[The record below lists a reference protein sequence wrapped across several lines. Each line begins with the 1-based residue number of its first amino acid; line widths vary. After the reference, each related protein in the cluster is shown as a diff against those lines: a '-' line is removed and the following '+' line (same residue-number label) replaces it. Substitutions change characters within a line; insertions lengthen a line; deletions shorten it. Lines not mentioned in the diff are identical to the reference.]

1 MRGFGV
7 ILILVLGCLL
17 SASPMESWS
26 EEPPA
31 APREF
36 RAAWVATVENI
47 DWPSKR
53 GLSTAD
59 QKTEI
64 DRILDVAA
72 DLNMNAIVLQVRTTA
87 DALYASELEP
97 WSLYLTGTQ
106 GVAPAP
112 YYDPL
117 EYWVNA
123 AHARGIE
130 LHAWFNPY
138 RAQMKPGEL
147 ADSHVSHTMPSS
159 VIKYDRYLWMDPG
172 NQQAAQHSLAV
183 FNDVVRRY
191 DIDGV
196 HIDDYFYPYPVT
208 QDGEKVPFP
217 DDASW
222 AQYQAGGGKLE
233 RDDWRRKNIN
243 DLIEQI
249 YKTTHTI
256 KPHVRFGISPFGIGR
271 PGKAPGITGFD
282 QYEELYAD
290 AALWLNEGWCD
301 YFTPQLYWPIAQKA
315 QSFPVLL
322 DYWQSENTQSR
333 YVWPGMYTSRV
344 GDKNRGFE
352 KQEIPDQIEV
362 VRRRSEFPGHVH
374 FSMKALLENREGLA
388 DTLKAGVYRS
398 AALSP
403 AMTWLDDSP
412 PAAPKVKT
420 EHTANGGRTLTLTPG
435 DDEPVWLWG
444 VWTRASDKWTFTTY
458 PGPTPSIAVA
468 SSTTDWVVTA
478 VDRCGNE
485 SSRVAGQ

>member
-1 MRGFGV
+1 MRACSMFFV
-7 ILILVLGCLL
+7 LCFSSILT
-17 SASPMESWS
+17 AAAANSWAD
-26 EEPPA
+26 EPPV

-59 QKTEI
+59 QQAEI
-64 DRILDVAA
+64 ERILEVAA

-97 WSLYLTGTQ
+97 WSIYLTGKQ
-106 GVAPAP
+106 GVAPKP

-117 EYWVNA
+117 EYWVTA

-138 RAQMKPGEL
+138 RAQMNSGEL
-147 ADSHVSHTMPSS
+147 ADSHISHTMPES
-159 VIKYDRYLWMDPG
+159 VKKYDRYLWMDPG
-172 NQQAAQHSLAV
+172 SRQAAEHSLAV

-191 DIDGV
+191 DVDGV

-208 QDGEKVPFP
+208 KDGVKVPFP
-217 DDASW
+217 DDDSW
-222 AQYQAGGGKLE
+222 ARYQAGGGELE
-233 RDDWRRKNIN
+233 RDDWRRQNIN

-249 YKTTHTI
+249 YQTTHAI

-271 PGKAPGITGFD
+271 AGKAPGITGFD

-301 YFTPQLYWPIAQKA
+301 YFTPQLYWPIAQKP

-322 DYWQSENTQSR
+322 DYWRSENRQSR
-333 YVWPGMYTSRV
+333 YIWPGMFTSRV
-344 GDKNRGFE
+344 GDKKRAFE
-352 KQEIPDQIEV
+352 MQEIPAQIEV
-362 VRRRSEFPGHVH
+362 IRSRSDSPGHVH
-374 FSMKALLENREGLA
+374 FSMKALLKNREGLA
-388 DTLKAGVYRS
+388 DALKAGVYRS
-398 AALSP
+398 DALSP
-403 AMTWLDDSP
+403 AMTWLDDTP
-412 PAAPKVKT
+412 PAPPKVAT
-420 EHTANGGRTLTLTPG
+420 EQSANGERTLKLSSG
-435 DDEPVWLWG
+435 DDEPAWLWG
-444 VWTRASDKWTFTTY
+444 VWVRTDGNWAFTTY
-458 PGPTPSIAVA
+458 PGQTTSIDLAA
-468 SSTTDWVVTA
+468 STSDWVVTA

-485 SSRVAGQ
+485 SSRVAGN

>member
-1 MRGFGV
+1 MRACRLFFMLCLSGV
-7 ILILVLGCLL
+7 L
-17 SASPMESWS
+17 SALVVMSWAD
-26 EEPPA
+26 EPPA

-59 QKTEI
+59 QQAEI
-64 DRILDVAA
+64 ERIVDVAA
-72 DLNMNAIVLQVRTTA
+72 DLNLNAIVLQVRTTA

-97 WSLYLTGTQ
+97 WSLYLTGKQ
-106 GVAPAP
+106 GAPPNP

-117 EYWVNA
+117 EYWVTA

-147 ADSHVSHTMPSS
+147 ADSHISHTMPES
-159 VIKYDRYLWMDPG
+159 VKKYDRYLWMDPG
-172 NQQAAQHSLAV
+172 SQASAQHSLAV

-208 QDGEKVPFP
+208 KDGVKVPFP
-217 DDASW
+217 DDDSW
-222 AQYQAGGGKLE
+222 AKYQAGGGKLE

-249 YKTTHTI
+249 YKTTHAI

-271 PGKAPGITGFD
+271 AGKAPGITGFD
-282 QYEELYAD
+282 QYNELYAD

-301 YFTPQLYWPIAQKA
+301 YFTPQLYWPIAQKP

-322 DYWQSENTQSR
+322 DYWRSENRQSR
-333 YVWPGMYTSRV
+333 YIWPGLFTSRV
-344 GDKNRGFE
+344 GDKNRAFE
-352 KQEIPDQIEV
+352 MQEIPAQIEV
-362 VRRRSEFPGHVH
+362 VRSRSDSPGHVH
-374 FSMKALLENREGLA
+374 FSMKALLQNREGLA
-388 DTLKAGVYRS
+388 DTLKAGVYRYD
-398 AALSP
+398 ALSP
-403 AMTWLDDSP
+403 AMTWLDGTP
-412 PAAPKVKT
+412 PAPPTVAT
-420 EHTANGGRTLTLTPG
+420 ERSANGGLTLKLTSG
-435 DDEPVWLWG
+435 DSEPVWLWSIWARTSG
-444 VWTRASDKWTFTTY
+444 NWTFKAY
-458 PGPTPSIAVA
+458 PGQTPSIELAA
-468 SSTTDWVVTA
+468 STTDWVVAA

-485 SSRVAGQ
+485 SSRVASQ

>member
-1 MRGFGV
+1 MRAFGWF
-7 ILILVLGCLL
+7 LILSLSGGL
-17 SASPMESWS
+17 SASPKESRA
-26 EEPPA
+26 EPPPA

-36 RAAWVATVENI
+36 RAAWVASVENI

-59 QKTEI
+59 QQAEI
-64 DRILDVAA
+64 DRILEVAA
-72 DLNMNAIVLQVRTTA
+72 ELNLNAIVLQVRTAA

-97 WSLYLTGTQ
+97 WSIYLTGKQ
-106 GVAPAP
+106 GVAPEP

-117 EYWVNA
+117 EYWVHA
-123 AHARGIE
+123 AHQRGIE
-130 LHAWFNPY
+130 LHAWLNPY

-147 ADSHVSHTMPSS
+147 ADSHVSRTMPSS

-172 NQQAAQHSLAV
+172 SKQAFQHSLAV

-208 QDGEKVPFP
+208 QDGAKVPFP

-222 AQYQAGGGKLE
+222 AQYQAKGGKLE

-243 DLIEQI
+243 DLIQQI
-249 YKTTHTI
+249 YKTTHAI

-282 QYEELYAD
+282 QYQELYAD
-290 AALWLNEGWCD
+290 AALWLNQGWCD

-322 DYWQSENTQSR
+322 KYWQSENTQSR
-333 YVWPGMYTSRV
+333 YVWPGLYTSRV
-344 GDKNRGFE
+344 GNKKRGYAT
-352 KQEIPDQIEV
+352 QEIPDQIEIT
-362 VRRRSEFPGHVH
+362 RDRSEHPGHVH

-398 AALSP
+398 AALPP

-412 PAAPKVKT
+412 PAPPNVKAAQAAT
-420 EHTANGGRTLTLTPG
+420 GGMTLALSPG
-435 DDEPVWLWG
+435 DNQPVWLWG
-444 VWTRASDKWTFTTY
+444 VWTRASGKWTFATY
-458 PGPTPSIAVA
+458 PGQTQSIALTRPT
-468 SSTTDWVVTA
+468 SDWVVTA

-485 SSRVAGQ
+485 SARVTGP